1 MIVLEWNSQ
10 EGKEQLTEVCSYREL
25 TMALHVVSRGHFVIV
40 GDLMRSVTLLAYKE
54 TEKGEKMLELIAK
67 DYNQNWLL
75 AIEALDDEEFIASDA
90 DHNLFTLRKNSDST
104 DEEERKKLEEMGAFH
119 LGDQIN
125 RIRHGLNIFKY
136 MYNLFFKKNMKFL
149 RLTKKKI

>member
-1 MIVLEWNSQ
+1 MIVLEWNPE
-10 EGKEQLTEVCSYREL
+10 EGEEQLTEVCNYTDL

-54 TEKGEKMLELIAK
+54 LEKGERMLELIAK

-104 DEEERKKLEEMGAFH
+104 DEEERKKLEEVGAFH

-125 RIRHGLNIFKY
+125 RIRHGLDIFVIKKH
-136 MYNLFFKKNMKFL
+136 MYTLFL
-149 RLTKKKI
+149 RFRLE